1 MRKLKDETIQN
12 LSLILSI
19 LTTILLLASLILSFI
34 NK

>member
-1 MRKLKDETIQN
+1 MKIKKEDI
-12 LSLILSI
+12 SLILSI